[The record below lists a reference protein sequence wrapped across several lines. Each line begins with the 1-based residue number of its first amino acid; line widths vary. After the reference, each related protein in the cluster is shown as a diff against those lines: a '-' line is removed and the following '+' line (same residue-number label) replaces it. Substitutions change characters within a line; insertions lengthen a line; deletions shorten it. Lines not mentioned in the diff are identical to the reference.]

1 MENIKVVIYGI
12 GVIGRRLAKHLV
24 SKEGVEIVGAVDI
37 DPDIVGTDLGEIIEE
52 GKMGV
57 IICNDAD
64 KILHETKPDIVCHT
78 TSSYLHQTFTQLEQ
92 ILKNGVNIVSTC
104 EELSYPYAT
113 KSGRDY
119 ADRLDYIAR
128 ENCATL
134 LGTGVNPGYLMDTLP
149 IFLTAVCEEIEQL
162 TIVRQMNA
170 ATRRV
175 PFQNKIGAG
184 LTLEEFRESI
194 ENGKITGHVGL
205 EQSISMISKALG
217 WELDSIKV
225 ESVNPVI
232 LDFDVASNAIDVPQG
247 YVAGSKQMAYGIMNG
262 MPVITTDFRAY
273 IGAQDE
279 FDSVYVKGI
288 PPINQKIS
296 PCVHGDHATIAITAN
311 MIPHVL
317 NSEPGLKTMIDLP
330 IPHATLSHIR
340 VYVNA

>member
-12 GVIGRRLAKHLV
+12 GVIGRRLAKHLF
-24 SKEGVEIVGAVDI
+24 SKEGVEIVGAIDI
-37 DPDIVGTDLGEIIEE
+37 NPGIVGADLGEIIEE

-57 IICNDAD
+57 TICDDAE
-64 KILHETKPDIVCHT
+64 KILCEKKPDIVCHT
-78 TSSYLHQTFTQLEQ
+78 TSSYLHQTFSQLEQ

-113 KSGRDY
+113 KSGSNF
-119 ADRLDYIAR
+119 ADKLDTIAK

-149 IFLTAVCEEIEQL
+149 IFLTAVCEEVEQV

-175 PFQNKIGAG
+175 PFQKKIGAG
-184 LTLEEFRESI
+184 LTLKKFSESI
-194 ENGKITGHVGL
+194 ENGTITGHVGL
-205 EQSISMISKALG
+205 EQSISMISKSLG
-217 WELDSIKV
+217 WELDSIQV
-225 ESVNPVI
+225 DPVKPVT
-232 LDFDVASNAIDVPQG
+232 LDYDVASNSIDVPQG

-262 MPVITTDFRAY
+262 IPVITTDFRAF
-273 IGAQDE
+273 IGVQEE
-279 FDSVYVKGI
+279 FDSIYVKGV
-288 PPINQKIS
+288 PPINQKIT

-330 IPHATLSHIR
+330 IPHATMCHLR
-340 VYVNA
+340 KYVKA